1 MIQRSKDEAGDLPL
15 LQMPVGKSA
24 YTIDQ
29 FCASTG
35 VGRTKAYEAM
45 ADGRL
50 DFVTF
55 DGRRLILAEQARDFL
70 ARLPR
75 GGR

>member
-1 MIQRSKDEAGDLPL
+1 MVRRSKDKVGDLPL
-15 LQMPVGKSA
+15 PQMPIGKTA

-45 ADGRL
+45 DDGRL